1 MRVHILSIDYVQ
13 VTSGVAIQITS
24 KWSFV
29 DVKNNEHI
37 SKNDDDEIIETT
49 TWITRFID
57 VKTMNIHQ
65 KMVILIEKTMKPCSK
80 AVVLLL

>member
-1 MRVHILSIDYVQ
+1 MRAHILSTDYVQ

-29 DVKNNEHI
+29 DVKNNEHR
-37 SKNDDDEIIETT
+37 SKNDDDEITETT
-49 TWITRFID
+49 IWITLFID
-57 VKTMNIHQ
+57 VKTMNIYQ

-80 AVVLLL
+80 AVILLL

>member
-1 MRVHILSIDYVQ
+1 MSLGRVRAHILSTDYVQ

-49 TWITRFID
+49 T
-57 VKTMNIHQ
+57 
-65 KMVILIEKTMKPCSK
+65 
-80 AVVLLL
+80 